1 MATRWLRLRAASIG
15 PSHGTEAGATLIL
28 FQTWITPT
36 LTAEAGHY
44 SGGDAFSRIRAMT
57 KSPYLDSSLQRSFN
71 SDYQTGYLGI
81 ELGARDVAISIN
93 VGLTRALNSH
103 QNIQSGLEVAPSKP
117 VASVEDIRTA
127 QIGPAAKIALVINL

>member
-15 PSHGTEAGATLIL
+15 GAHGTEAGATLIL
-28 FQTWITPT
+28 FQSWITPT

-44 SGGDAFSRIRAMT
+44 SGRDTFSRIRALT

-71 SDYQTGYLGI
+71 SDYQTGYFGI
-81 ELGARDVAISIN
+81 ELAARHVAISIN
-93 VGLTRALNSH
+93 VGLTRAQNSN
-103 QNIQSGLEVAPSKP
+103 QSIQSALEVTPSKP

-127 QIGPAAKIALVINL
+127 QIGPAAKIALVISL